1 MRGLLDPAA
10 RGLRIGRRAHLKKRP
25 VSCPIVARA
34 IATVL
39 KLIAFYLPQFH
50 PIPENDAWWGKD
62 FTDWRNVRKAA
73 PNFVGHEQ
81 PHVPT
86 ELGYYDLR
94 SPETRAA
101 QAALASAHGIHGF
114 CYYYYW
120 FAGRRL
126 LDRPLADVVHGG
138 APEFPFCVCWANE
151 NWSKRWDG
159 GNNEVL
165 IEQTYSASHDRQ
177 LIADLAPIFRDRRYL
192 RVNGRPLF
200 LVYRANLLP
209 SPRDTARRFR
219 ETAQA
224 AGIGD
229 LFLAMVETPGMSSPQ
244 QWDFDAAV
252 EFPPHGLAA
261 MQLTEE
267 IERLNSAFAG
277 NVWDYVTAARNA
289 ITRPWPDYRRFRGV
303 MPGWDNTPRLQ
314 NNGQVFVNAHPENYR
329 RWLTEI
335 VRQTRA
341 RFPEEEQLVLV
352 NEWNEWGEGCYLE
365 PDQAHGRGYLEA
377 TRRALADGLS

>member
-1 MRGLLDPAA
+1 M
-10 RGLRIGRRAHLKKRP
+10 
-25 VSCPIVARA
+25 
-34 IATVL
+34 

-50 PIPENDAWWGKD
+50 PIPENDAWWGTG
-62 FTDWRNVRKAA
+62 FTDWRNVRKAI

-81 PHVPT
+81 PRVPT

-94 SPETRAA
+94 SPETRAT

-126 LDRPLADVVHGG
+126 LAEPLAEVVRSG
-138 APEFPFCVCWANE
+138 APKFPFCVCWANE

-165 IEQTYSASHDRQ
+165 IEQSYSAKHDRQ
-177 LIADLAPIFRDRRYL
+177 LINDLAPIFRDRRYL
-192 RVNGRPLF
+192 RVNDRPLF

-224 AGIGD
+224 SGIGD
-229 LFLAMVETPGMSSPQ
+229 LFLAMVEAPGMPSPQ
-244 QWDFDAAV
+244 RWDFDAAV
-252 EFPPHGLAA
+252 EFPPHGLAS
-261 MQLTEE
+261 MQLTDE

-289 ITRPWPDYRRFRGV
+289 IARPWPAYRQFRGV

-314 NNGQVFVNAHPENYR
+314 NNGQIFVNMHPENYR
-329 RWLTEI
+329 RWLTDV

-341 RFPEEEQLVLV
+341 HLPEEEQLVFV
-352 NEWNEWGEGCYLE
+352 NAWNEWGEGCYLE
-365 PDQAHGRGYLEA
+365 PDQVHGRGYLEA